1 MPASGPIPGGSRKP
15 LRKIYL
21 SSTFE
26 DLQDHR
32 DAVCRT
38 LRQMR
43 HDVISMEDYTATGER
58 PLDKCLSDVR
68 GCDAYVGL
76 FAWRQGYQPAGHEHS
91 ITELE
96 LLEAEGSGLPCLV
109 FLLAEDAPWPPA
121 RIDED
126 RRAIVALRRR
136 LQERFLVQY
145 FRGAD
150 DLGAAVAAAVANQ
163 FAAAPAADDAP
174 DDIDLYRGC
183 VGRIREEL
191 AHDIRFFGLACVAL
205 VALAAAV
212 FGVALA
218 ALEGPMQLV
227 LAGGGFVLASTCPF
241 PAATMRASRRKKA
254 VLDGYADELTKDRP
268 AREAVLAVRRF
279 VEGQLREVSPA

>member
-1 MPASGPIPGGSRKP
+1 
-15 LRKIYL
+15 
-21 SSTFE
+21 
-26 DLQDHR
+26 
-32 DAVCRT
+32 
-38 LRQMR
+38 
-43 HDVISMEDYTATGER
+43 MEDYTAAGAR
-58 PLDKCLSDVR
+58 PLEKCLGDVA
-68 GCDAYVGL
+68 GCEAYIGL
-76 FAWRQGYQPAGHEHS
+76 FAWRLGYQPAGEDRS

-96 LLEAEGSGLPCLV
+96 LLQAERSGLPCLV

-121 RIDED
+121 RVDDD
-126 RRAIVALRRR
+126 RRAIVALRTR
-136 LQERFLVQY
+136 LEERFVVQY

-163 FAAAPAADDAP
+163 FAAAATTDDAA
-174 DDIDLYRGC
+174 DDIDLYRCC
-183 VGRIREEL
+183 VGRIRDEL
-191 AHDIRFFGLACVAL
+191 AHDIRFFGLASVGLLGLAL
-205 VALAAAV
+205 AV